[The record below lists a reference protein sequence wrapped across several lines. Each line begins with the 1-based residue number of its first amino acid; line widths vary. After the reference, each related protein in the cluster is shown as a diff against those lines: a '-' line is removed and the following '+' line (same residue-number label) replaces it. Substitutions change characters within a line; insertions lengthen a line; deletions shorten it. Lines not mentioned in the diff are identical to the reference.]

1 MLKLLSIDVREG
13 GSTLAT
19 SSHHRFSPYADSG
32 RALWTIRVRAVHFPL
47 FSAQLLQKHSLFSTP
62 LSSLPRGTTIIGNT
76 WGLHMDEERFPD
88 PQEFKPERFK
98 DFPLSAPEYA
108 AMSGDDARDHWG
120 YGYGRRI
127 CVGVSCNIICL
138 SIKAD
143 LIILL

>member
-1 MLKLLSIDVREG
+1 MREG
-13 GSTLAT
+13 GPTLAT

-32 RALWTIRVRAVHFPL
+32 RALWTIRVRAAHFVFFL
-47 FSAQLLQKHSLFSTP
+47 SRLLQSHSFLSTP
-62 LSSLPRGTTIIGNT
+62 LRSLPRGTTIIGNT

-127 CVGVSCNIICL
+127 CVGVSWKFIWL
-138 SIKAD
+138 SNKAD
-143 LIILL
+143 LTVLL